1 MAVAEG
7 EKGEGVGAW
16 EVRRAAINKA
26 EFRAR
31 ESEGNA
37 AARLAGRQDCGTVV
51 ALRVGSKTIRR
62 AAGTVRG

>member
-1 MAVAEG
+1 MAVAVG

-16 EVRRAAINKA
+16 AVRRAVINKA
-26 EFRAR
+26 EFPAR

-37 AARLAGRQDCGTVV
+37 AARRAGRQDCGTVV
-51 ALRVGSKTIRR
+51 ALRVSCETILR